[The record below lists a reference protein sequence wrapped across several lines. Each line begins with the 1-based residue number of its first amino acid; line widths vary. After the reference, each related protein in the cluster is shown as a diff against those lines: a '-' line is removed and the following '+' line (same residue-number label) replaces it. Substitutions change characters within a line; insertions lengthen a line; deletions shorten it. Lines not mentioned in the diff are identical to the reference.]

1 MSLSFNIS
9 KYVMQL
15 NAMTVERGENHCF
28 FCVSILRA
36 GYVALLLLYTFV
48 TRLSNS
54 QHKHVEEI
62 C

>member
-1 MSLSFNIS
+1 
-9 KYVMQL
+9 MQL
-15 NAMTVERGENHCF
+15 NTMTVERGENHFF
-28 FCVSILRA
+28 FCVCILRA
-36 GYVALLLLYTFV
+36 GYVTLLLLYTFV